1 MKENKHIEEFFSA
14 IANKWDSFEDH
25 DKAYIESLFESFSLK
40 KEDKVLDLACGT
52 GVMEEYLLKR
62 VNHVDAIDIS
72 PEMIE
77 IAKKKYPLDKVNYQA
92 IDFFDYDK
100 EGYDVVLLFNAYPHF
115 VNKERFAHQ
124 LHKVL
129 KKGGRFII
137 LHDLSR
143 QRLSE
148 HHSTVPH
155 SISFELSPVEEEG
168 KYLEDR
174 FTLLRKEEDER
185 HYLIIGEKK

>member
-14 IANKWDSFEDH
+14 IAPKWDSFENH
-25 DKAYIESLFESFSLK
+25 DKAYLESLFDSFSIQ

-52 GVMEEYLLKR
+52 GVIEEYLLKR
-62 VNHVDAIDIS
+62 VNKVDAIDIS

-100 EGYDVVLLFNAYPHF
+100 DEYDIVLIFNAYPHF
-115 VNKERFAHQ
+115 VNKERFALQ

-143 QRLSE
+143 QRLTA

-155 SISFELSPVEEEG
+155 NISFELSPVEEEG

>member
-14 IANKWDSFEDH
+14 IAPKWDSFEDH
-25 DKAYIESLFESFSLK
+25 DKAYLESLFDSFSIQ

-62 VNHVDAIDIS
+62 VNKVDAIDIS

-100 EGYDVVLLFNAYPHF
+100 EGYDIVLVFNAYPHF
-115 VNKERFAHQ
+115 VNKERFALQ

-143 QRLSE
+143 HRLSE

-155 SISFELSPVEEEG
+155 NISFELSPVEEEG